1 MPGFVLALIF
11 AAVMSALSFFLTDT
25 VVNVDDGIT
34 FPAPSQWFPVPLWSA
49 LAEFGVLWFT
59 GSVASY
65 VNRAYN
71 LEKGTSALPGTIFIV
86 AAASLPVLAVS
97 LNAPMLM
104 ALATII
110 SLSIMYACFGR
121 PADYPQKLFLIASTL
136 SFGSMVDYSFIPLTL
151 ALLMAAIVLREVT
164 FRSVVAFILGLA
176 APYGIMI
183 GFGLLDP
190 AAIQLPDIW
199 APPETSLSPAYI
211 VAGGA
216 TALTGLLLLLRRA
229 IVPSGRSSRSILF
242 NRALNVILLVML
254 AAAGADFYN
263 FIAYLPTLML
273 LIGFLLAGLAGNDG
287 RSQASGPV
295 LFILTIL
302 FIAIYFFALT

>member
-11 AAVMSALSFFLTDT
+11 AAVMSALAFFITDT
-25 VVNVDDGIT
+25 AVNVDDGIA
-34 FPAPSQWFPVPLWSA
+34 FPAPSQWLPVPLWSA

-71 LEKGTSALPGTIFIV
+71 LEKGTSALPGTIFMV
-86 AAASLPVLAVS
+86 AAASLPILAVS

-110 SLSIMYACFGR
+110 SLSMMYASYAR
-121 PADYPQKLFLIASTL
+121 PAEYPQKLFLIASTV
-136 SFGSMVDYSFIPLTL
+136 SFGSMVDYSFIPLAL
-151 ALLMAAIVLREVT
+151 ALLMAAIVLREVS
-164 FRSVVAFILGLA
+164 FRSTLAFILGLA
-176 APYGIMI
+176 APYGIMM

-190 AAIQLPDIW
+190 SAIRIPDIW
-199 APPETSLSPAYI
+199 APTETPLSPPYI

-216 TALTGLLLLLRRA
+216 AGLTALLFLLRRA
-229 IVPSGRSSRSILF
+229 IVPSGRSSKSILF
-242 NRALNVILLVML
+242 NRAINVILLVML
-254 AAAGADFYN
+254 AAAGADFFN
-263 FIAYLPTLML
+263 FIAYLPTVML

-287 RSQASGPV
+287 RSQASGPI

-302 FIAIYFFALT
+302 FLAIYFFALT